1 MTFAIERMVQT
12 STERFQHILNDS
24 LATINTHLEGFE
36 NLQHNDA
43 DRNQL
48 NFNHRGMG
56 GNFHNVRD
64 YPYAKDKFTIPSFHG
79 A

>member
-1 MTFAIERMVQT
+1 MVQT

-24 LATINTHLEGFE
+24 LEGFE
-36 NLQHNDA
+36 NLQHNNA

-48 NFNHRGMG
+48 NFNHRDMG
-56 GNFHNVRD
+56 GNFHNVCD

>member
-24 LATINTHLEGFE
+24 LEGFE